1 MVEKNF
7 SDILHLNVD
16 EKEALFKQHAPAYKV
31 YFDAELLQKHLPP
44 TSGVRTADL
53 TLLTTLGKALPD
65 DAAEALAETNFV
77 NVYGRVVEHLST
89 KDTMCLQYLYV
100 WDYQAVP
107 AHEGDYEPIFVFLKK
122 NKRSAIYDLVHY
134 CSRQIDLGEPNEDGP
149 GLRVV
154 PGWHSFLPV
163 PLLKANDVDSD
174 LIVQPLSDQHL
185 EAWWNIPEEESRFK
199 IKKFLLDPTRLEAPG
214 HFMES
219 PDEDAR
225 TVCCIFLEIEK
236 ALQDFD
242 NPKDAVIEG
251 VKRAFGKCIGIF
263 ALHRLGAFLKLLGE
277 MNDIGM
283 IKTTANLKEGLN
295 IGAIMKM
302 LSDGFVSVTSKGA
315 EFFEGFKK
323 SDEH

>member
-7 SDILHLNVD
+7 SDRLHLKVD
-16 EKEALFKQHAPAYKV
+16 ARDASFNQHAPAYKA

-44 TSGVRTADL
+44 TSGIRTADSA
-53 TLLTTLGKALPD
+53 LLVTFGNALPD
-65 DAAEALAETNFV
+65 DTVDALKETKFV
-77 NVYGRVVEHLST
+77 NVYGRVIEHPGI
-89 KDTMCLQYLYV
+89 KDMKCFQYLYV

-122 NKRSAIYDLVHY
+122 NERYAVYDLVHY
-134 CSRQIDLGEPNEDGP
+134 CSRRIDLGEPHEDGP

-163 PLLKANDVDSD
+163 RLLKANEIDSD
-174 LIVQPLSDQHL
+174 LVVQPLSDQHL
-185 EAWWNIPEEESRFK
+185 EAWWSIPEDEPRLK
-199 IKKFLLDPTRLEAPG
+199 IEKFLLDPTRLEAPG

-225 TVCCIFLEIEK
+225 TICCIFLEIET
-236 ALQDFD
+236 ALQEFD
-242 NPKDAVIEG
+242 NPKEAVIEG

-283 IKTTANLKEGLN
+283 INTTVNLKDGLN

-302 LSDGFVSVTSKGA
+302 LSDGFVSVTSRGA
-315 EFFEGFKK
+315 EFFRGFQKT
-323 SDEH
+323 DED